1 MRTRDENKEQAIR
14 QQAIEMIVKYGLEG
28 FSMQKLAKAANVSPA
43 TMYIYYQ
50 DKEDLVL
57 SLGTEV
63 FNKMQLYSL
72 KNFSSDLSFDEG
84 LKLQWK
90 NRAAFFLENPL
101 DVQFIEHLRYSPAF
115 RTISHTIKNSFKAEM
130 GKFVHNAV
138 LRGELVQ
145 LPFEVYWS
153 VAFSPLYQLM
163 KFHTQGES
171 YASSSFELTDEVM
184 DQTLQVV
191 LKALKP

>member
-14 QQAIEMIVKYGLEG
+14 QQAVELIVKNGLDG
-28 FSMQKLAKAANVSPA
+28 FSMQKLAKAAGVSPA
-43 TMYIYYQ
+43 TLYIYYQ

-63 FNKMQLYSL
+63 FNKMQQYSL
-72 KNFSSDLSFDEG
+72 KNFSAEMSFEEG
-84 LKLQWK
+84 LKVQWK

-101 DVQFIEHLRYSPAF
+101 EVQFIEHLRYSPSF
-115 RTISHTIKNSFKAEM
+115 KTISQTIKNSFKQEM
-130 GKFVHNAV
+130 GKFVHKAI
-138 LRGELVQ
+138 LKGELVQ

-171 YASSSFELTDEVM
+171 YASSSFELTDSVM
-184 DQTLQVV
+184 DQTLKVV